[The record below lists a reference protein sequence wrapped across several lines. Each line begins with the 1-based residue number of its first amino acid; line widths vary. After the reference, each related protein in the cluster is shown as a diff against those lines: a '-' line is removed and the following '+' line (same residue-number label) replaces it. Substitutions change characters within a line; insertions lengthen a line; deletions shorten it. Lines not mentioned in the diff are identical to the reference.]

1 MSQTL
6 ENYWIYYEKIRV
18 KNEKGIQEIKN
29 DIIEDVISDVLEKPG
44 VLNIDATEGIKDFKD
59 YMFQN
64 ELEKIGVYD
73 D

>member
-1 MSQTL
+1 MC
-6 ENYWIYYEKIRV
+6 
-18 KNEKGIQEIKN
+18 QEIKN
-29 DIIEDVISDVLEKPG
+29 DIIEDVISDVLQKPG
-44 VLNIDATEGIKDFKD
+44 VLNIDATEDIKDFKD